1 MQQKKKII
9 NNEQLF
15 CIYGFINRRVRGV
28 FELLSHLKPNRNS
41 SGQCEYM
48 GMSAGW
54 SWKEQPQTNP
64 HQRNRRRYTEWQSH
78 PAASPG
84 SHAPHWSN
92 DGLIKKG
99 SGGGGGR
106 RLVCFAWQGEQ
117 ALLQDSHSF
126 PAPKSIGAVRPLDQL
141 TTSAAAAARARATH
155 ST

>member
-1 MQQKKKII
+1 MLLCFFDGTPRAFWIACIFFFIII

-99 SGGGGGR
+99 SGGGGGDDR
-106 RLVCFAWQGEQ
+106 CVLLDRVSRLCSKTPTVS
-117 ALLQDSHSF
+117 LLLN
-126 PAPKSIGAVRPLDQL
+126 R
-141 TTSAAAAARARATH
+141 
-155 ST
+155 